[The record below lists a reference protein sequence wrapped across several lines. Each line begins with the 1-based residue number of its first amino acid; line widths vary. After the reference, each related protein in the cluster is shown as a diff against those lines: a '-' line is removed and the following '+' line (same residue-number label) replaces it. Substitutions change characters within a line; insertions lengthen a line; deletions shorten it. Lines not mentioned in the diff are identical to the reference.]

1 MKTLI
6 KRLFICATAVITLAS
21 CGGGNDVASGGTGT
35 GVTSA
40 SAVTNT
46 APTSVTATKAAM
58 DKIGD
63 PTPAWVMQAYQQIFP
78 SNPAGYTAQSL
89 SDALAFH
96 NVFAGQDSV
105 QQVYNFAG
113 FLANAAHESGL
124 FLYMTEL
131 GGYSPGSPTNWS
143 TNGQGVFSGSYAGC
157 QVPYGGTGTN
167 CYYGR
172 GALQISHDY
181 NYKVYDT
188 GNGVYANP
196 DKILG
201 SGAPNFTNNLLF
213 DSAVWFWSDDST
225 GLQALRPV
233 DGFKAASSTYAASDP
248 FGQSIKVIN
257 GGIECGPN
265 PAGGATAIAERND
278 RIAKF
283 ISYLPTIAKAAGVQ
297 LVSGYSSAADGT
309 IGVACTAGAAPAAFT
324 MTIQNTGSTYAS
336 VILQAPDYSA
346 YYYIGAGNIAIA
358 PGATVTVGTT
368 AAKLPLVSSGLNS
381 AFPST
386 AAQVVIPRI
395 SIGTYGSAVD
405 VTTSN
410 PTNGA
415 AGTLCSSLPLPAAN
429 FRPNTKASIVIN
441 VGAGTCALTNPS

>member
-1 MKTLI
+1 
-6 KRLFICATAVITLAS
+6 
-21 CGGGNDVASGGTGT
+21 
-35 GVTSA
+35 
-40 SAVTNT
+40 
-46 APTSVTATKAAM
+46 
-58 DKIGD
+58 
-63 PTPAWVMQAYQQIFP
+63 
-78 SNPAGYTAQSL
+78 
-89 SDALAFH
+89 
-96 NVFAGQDSV
+96 
-105 QQVYNFAG
+105 
-113 FLANAAHESGL
+113 
-124 FLYMTEL
+124 MTEL
-131 GGYSPGSPTNWS
+131 GGYPPPPPTWS

-157 QVPYGGTGTN
+157 QASYGGTGTGGPGTT

-188 GNGVYANP
+188 GNGTYANP

-201 SGAPNFTNNLLF
+201 SGAPLFTNNLLF

-225 GLQALRPV
+225 GLQAVRPV
-233 DGFKAASSTYAASDP
+233 DGFKVASSTYAASDP

-278 RIAKF
+278 RIARF
-283 ISYLPTIAKAAGVQ
+283 ISYLPTIATAAGVQ
-297 LVSGYSSAADGT
+297 LVSGYSTAKDGT

-381 AFPST
+381 AFPSSAT
-386 AAQVVIPRI
+386 QVTIPRI

-415 AGTLCSSLPLPAAN
+415 AGTLCSNLPLPAAN
-429 FRPNTKASIVIN
+429 FLPNTKASITIN
-441 VGAGTCALTNPS
+441 VGAGSCALTNPS

>member
-6 KRLFICATAVITLAS
+6 KRLFIWATAVITLAS

-58 DKIGD
+58 DNIGD

-78 SNPAGYTAQSL
+78 NNPAGYTAQSL

-113 FLANAAHESGL
+113 FLANAAHESSL

-233 DGFKAASSTYAASDP
+233 DGFKVASSTYAASDP

>member
-58 DKIGD
+58 DNIGD

-78 SNPAGYTAQSL
+78 NNPAGYTAQSL

-113 FLANAAHESGL
+113 FLANAAHESSL

>member
-58 DKIGD
+58 DNIGD

-96 NVFAGQDSV
+96 NVFAGQNSV

-113 FLANAAHESGL
+113 FLANAAHETVN

-131 GGYSPGSPTNWS
+131 GGYSPGPTNWS
-143 TNGQGVFSGSYAGC
+143 TNGQGKFSGSYAGC

-346 YYYIGAGNIAIA
+346 YYYIGTGNIAIE

-405 VTTSN
+405 VTTTN

-415 AGTLCSSLPLPAAN
+415 AGTQCSSLPFPAAN

-441 VGAGTCALTNPS
+441 VGAGTCALTYPS

>member
-1 MKTLI
+1 MNSLI
-6 KRLFICATAVITLAS
+6 QRLFISATCLIGLAS
-21 CGGGNDVASGGTGT
+21 CGGGNDLASGSSA

-40 SAVTNT
+40 SAVASTNA
-46 APTSVTATKAAM
+46 APTLAAM
-58 DKIGD
+58 DRIGN
-63 PTPAWVMQAYQQIFP
+63 PTPAWVITAYQQLFP
-78 SNPAGYTAQSL
+78 NNPAGYTAQSL
-89 SDALAFH
+89 SDALALH
-96 NVFAGQDSV
+96 NVFSGQDPV

-113 FLANAAHESGL
+113 FLANAAHESGS

-201 SGAPNFTNNLLF
+201 SGAPNYTNNLLF